1 MQFYKGFQ
9 NRKESQTYISEI
21 GHLKSFSEA
30 LKEEPKIQWK
40 NLRNYY
46 RWVLFVL
53 KINTKKAFLNS
64 S

>member
-53 KINTKKAFLNS
+53 KINTKKPFLNS